1 MNMKIGETDML
12 GRVLK
17 VIRNR
22 LVLVRNKQVNSRA
35 TCDTEGCG
43 WVLEGKNAMGVGA
56 QHAAT
61 RCHKVVVVREIVS
74 EYDGETPNKDE
85 DGNTGG

>member
-1 MNMKIGETDML
+1 MEMKIGETDLL

-22 LVLVRNKQVNSRA
+22 LVLVRSAQTHSLAVCETA
-35 TCDTEGCG
+35 GCG
-43 WVLEGKNAMGVGA
+43 WTLEGKNAMGVGA

-61 RCHKVVVVREIVS
+61 RCHKVVVRREVQT
-74 EYDGETPNKDE
+74 EYDGETPNKD
-85 DGNTGG
+85 GA